1 MIGPVGRVLGVS
13 PTKSF
18 VYLALLEDG
27 VVLAQAPLRMPAPDP
42 AAGQSAIVGFV
53 GQFANA
59 LANLRPEMI
68 GLLLPQAIYKAT
80 YDTLAPRAAAE
91 ALIAVAAEQAHI
103 PLQRF
108 RPQSL
113 RPRLRLGKGPLNE
126 LLANVEV
133 GPPGK
138 YWNEGRR
145 DAALVG
151 LALT

>member
-1 MIGPVGRVLGVS
+1 M
-13 PTKSF
+13 
-18 VYLALLEDG
+18 
-27 VVLAQAPLRMPAPDP
+27 
-42 AAGQSAIVGFV
+42 VGFV

-59 LANLRPEMI
+59 LANLRPETI

-103 PLQRF
+103 PLHRL

-113 RPRLRLGKGPLNE
+113 RPRLGLGPGPLNE
-126 LLANVEV
+126 LLAGVAV

-151 LALT
+151 LGLR

>member
-1 MIGPVGRVLGVS
+1 MGRVLGVA
-13 PTKSF
+13 PTKNF

-27 VVLAQAPLRMPAPDP
+27 VVVSRAPLRMPAPNP
-42 AAGQSAIVGFV
+42 AAGQSATLGFV

-59 LANLRPEMI
+59 LANLRPENI

-91 ALIAVAAEQAHI
+91 ALIAVAAEQARI
-103 PLQRF
+103 PLQRL
-108 RPQSL
+108 RPQNL
-113 RPRLRLGKGPLNE
+113 RPRLGLGKGPLKE
-126 LLANVEV
+126 LLSNVEV

-145 DAALVG
+145 DAALVA
-151 LALT
+151 LAVK